1 MAEHMDI
8 VTMPQ
13 RLGGLAAALT
23 GVVELALAVMALYGV
38 IAFATAQRTREIGL
52 RIALGASSGSV
63 ARLIMRDGL
72 TLAGFGIGLGVAAA
86 LGAGPVLGSLLI
98 GVGAADPLSFGAAA
112 VLLVLVAAI
121 ASYLPA
127 RRALRVDPSVALRSE

>member
-1 MAEHMDI
+1 
-8 VTMPQ
+8 MPQ

-86 LGAGPVLGSLLI
+86 LGAGPVLGNLLI
-98 GVGAADPLSFGAAA
+98 GVGEADPLSFGAAA

>member
-1 MAEHMDI
+1 
-8 VTMPQ
+8 
-13 RLGGLAAALT
+13 
-23 GVVELALAVMALYGV
+23 
-38 IAFATAQRTREIGL
+38 
-52 RIALGASSGSV
+52 
-63 ARLIMRDGL
+63 MRDGL